1 MHACPHVTLHFFNT
15 PRVSSQQKKKK
26 NRCPHTEEFSV
37 LFLLTFTNFIFNWLS
52 TRTRRRARLTTS
64 NWAYETPE
72 RNWALTKSFYQARTP
87 ETPVDTHTQ
96 THTHKR
102 QKDTRP
108 RTKRYQQRYKA
119 SFPFLF
125 FFSQESF
132 SFISISMPAKLPS
145 VLYYL
150 FYFKR
155 KERVCL
161 VQTIPIPSLSLRK
174 FSAKLRHAQ
183 FICK

>member
-1 MHACPHVTLHFFNT
+1 MPTHRRVFGSVSANFYQFHFQLTVDQNTQTGSANHQQLSVWNARKELGPH
-15 PRVSSQQKKKK
+15 KK
-26 NRCPHTEEFSV
+26 
-37 LFLLTFTNFIFNWLS
+37 FLPGQD
-52 TRTRRRARLTTS
+52 TRNTRR
-64 NWAYETPE
+64 
-72 RNWALTKSFYQARTP
+72 
-87 ETPVDTHTQ
+87 
-96 THTHKR
+96 HTHKHTHP
-102 QKDTRP
+102 QKTEGH
-108 RTKRYQQRYKA
+108 TTTHKEISAEIQ
-119 SFPFLF
+119 SFLPLSFFFL
-125 FFSQESF
+125 FSQESF